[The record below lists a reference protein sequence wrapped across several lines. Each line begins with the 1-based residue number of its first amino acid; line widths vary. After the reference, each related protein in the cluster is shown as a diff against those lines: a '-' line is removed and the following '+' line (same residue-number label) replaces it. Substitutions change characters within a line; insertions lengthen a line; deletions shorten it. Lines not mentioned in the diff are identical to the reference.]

1 MRGAVDKALQMHRER
16 NVRHEDFWILC
27 QW

>member
-1 MRGAVDKALQMHRER
+1 MRGAVDKALKIHRER
-16 NVRHEDFWILC
+16 NVRHYFWIFW